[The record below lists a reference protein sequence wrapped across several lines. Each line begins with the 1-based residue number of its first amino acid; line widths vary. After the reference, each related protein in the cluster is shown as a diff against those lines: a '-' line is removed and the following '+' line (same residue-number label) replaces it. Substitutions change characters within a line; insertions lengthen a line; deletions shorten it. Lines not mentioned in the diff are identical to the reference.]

1 MKKIILLTTILLLN
15 SCANRKSTIEINKQK
30 EFNSITLQDKSKLT
44 KIVDSTK
51 SFEKLSEIGL
61 DSTKIENSDSNIS
74 KDISRTFQD
83 SQKDTNFSLSLKNNG
98 DILNQKYLGN
108 LIFQNGPNSS
118 VSIPIS
124 SGTELKIEDLKSI
137 KNKLENL
144 QEKYAEEIKISN
156 EKSIK
161 LNKLQKEK
169 DSLAY
174 KLNFEKQNN
183 IKAKIVSDKK
193 EKNKLKN
200 TQSES
205 LGFWGYT
212 LLILITAILSIL
224 IWEFIKSKYNGIQI
238 WKKKS

>member
-30 EFNSITLQDKSKLT
+30 EFNSITLQDKSKLA

-61 DSTKIENSDSNIS
+61 DSTKIENYDSNIS
-74 KDISRTFQD
+74 KDNSRIIQD

-137 KNKLENL
+137 KTKLENL

-161 LNKLQKEK
+161 LNRLQKEK
-169 DSLAY
+169 DSLSY
-174 KLNFEKQNN
+174 KLNVEKQNN

>member
-1 MKKIILLTTILLLN
+1 MKKIILLATILLLN
-15 SCANRKSTIEINKQK
+15 SCANRKSNVDISKQK
-30 EFNSITLQDKSKLT
+30 DYNSTVLHDKSKLA

-61 DSTKIENSDSNIS
+61 DSTKIENYDSNIS
-74 KDISRTFQD
+74 KDNSRIIQD
-83 SQKDTNFSLSLKNNG
+83 SQKDTNFSLSLKNNV

-108 LIFQNGPNSS
+108 LVFQNGPNNSI
-118 VSIPIS
+118 SIPIS

-137 KNKLENL
+137 KTKLENL

-161 LNKLQKEK
+161 LNRLQKEK
-169 DSLAY
+169 DSLNY

-183 IKAKIVSDKK
+183 IKAKNVSNK
-193 EKNKLKN
+193 EEKSKVKN

-212 LLILITAILSIL
+212 LLIIITAILSIL
-224 IWEFIKSKYNGIQI
+224 VWEFIKSKYNGIQI
-238 WKKKS
+238 WEKKP